1 MGLYEVE
8 NIDNPN
14 VCAIVVNPKEYFE
27 KFRNKSINKKHKGV
41 RKDTK
46 GMCFEAYIS
55 RILEI
60 DKKPKQNKK
69 TIQKRFQVKNI
80 EMKITTVNKVQFA
93 SLNNKRYHCPDGITP
108 LSYGH
113 PLLLELRK
121 RKKAFP
127 KVQKLIKEEKN
138 NLLKE
143 ELNAIRKHERI
154 NTSRTIL
161 SQPILLITKA
171 IIK

>member
-60 DKKPKQNKK
+60 DKKPKQKK
-69 TIQKRFQVKNI
+69 KNDS
-80 EMKITTVNKVQFA
+80 EKISGKKYRNE
-93 SLNNKRYHCPDGITP
+93 NN
-108 LSYGH
+108 
-113 PLLLELRK
+113 
-121 RKKAFP
+121 
-127 KVQKLIKEEKN
+127 N
-138 NLLKE
+138 
-143 ELNAIRKHERI
+143 
-154 NTSRTIL
+154 
-161 SQPILLITKA
+161 SQ
-171 IIK
+171 